1 MHLRAYTTRRGRL
14 GAVRLYFASFSVLSA
29 MEINPIR
36 SEITALQARFNALR
50 GYL

>member
-1 MHLRAYTTRRGRL
+1 
-14 GAVRLYFASFSVLSA
+14 

-36 SEITALQARFNALR
+36 SEITALQARFTALR